1 MPVIFADITFASAK
15 TGLENEK
22 ANIMASSLVFMLSSF
37 MNDFD
42 APQVR
47 ILFTSSRTI
56 ELFEKKFETGFH
68 NYFTD
73 EKNFITLTNGDRSPK
88 FERMKYS
95 IEQVV
100 KKTGVSAFSLRNWE
114 KRYQF
119 LHPKRLNNGFRYYDE
134 TDVSLLKRVRELM
147 EEGARIG
154 DLAERIRKGEA
165 LPEPQANQRRDEAT
179 RGTEELYDFLKEGE
193 VQKAI
198 ASWEKLQAWVPV
210 TRQVEWVLAALYL
223 RASSERDAGTL
234 SMFEFQAVLSFVRS
248 YLTTLILAPLAEPHH
263 FKEGHRK
270 TALFSVLRTPEQIS
284 TESHQRAET
293 ALAFRAW
300 KARERGR
307 AVHFVEGGIS
317 PADVR
322 GFLDRHEGVEA
333 YLSAEPRFRGLLN
346 GYGRSIHW
354 VSPRVD
360 RLEQLLGMDG
370 EPTATGVTPAPLS
383 AQVPAPAAAQEEGPD
398 TMAG

>member
-1 MPVIFADITFASAK
+1 
-15 TGLENEK
+15 
-22 ANIMASSLVFMLSSF
+22 
-37 MNDFD
+37 
-42 APQVR
+42 
-47 ILFTSSRTI
+47 
-56 ELFEKKFETGFH
+56 
-68 NYFTD
+68 
-73 EKNFITLTNGDRSPK
+73 
-88 FERMKYS
+88 MKYS

-134 TDVSLLKRVRELM
+134 TDVALLKRVRELM

-179 RGTEELYDFLKEGE
+179 RGTEELFDFLKEGE

-210 TRQVEWVLAALYL
+210 TRQVEWVLASLYL
-223 RASSERDAGTL
+223 RACAERDAGTL
-234 SMFEFQAVLSFVRS
+234 SMFEFQSVLSYVRAHLS
-248 YLTTLILAPLAEPHH
+248 SLILAPLAEPHH

-270 TALFSVLRTPEQIS
+270 TALFSVLRTPEQTS
-284 TESHQRAET
+284 SELHQRAET

-307 AVHFVEGGIS
+307 AVHFVEGGVS

-322 GFLDRHEGVEA
+322 SFLDRHEGVEA
-333 YLSAEPRFRGLLN
+333 YLTAEPRFRGLLN

-354 VSPRVD
+354 VSARVD
-360 RLEQLLGMDG
+360 RLELLLGMDTDG
-370 EPTATGVTPAPLS
+370 VTGVTAAPLIG
-383 AQVPAPAAAQEEGPD
+383 AQPGAAAREEEPD